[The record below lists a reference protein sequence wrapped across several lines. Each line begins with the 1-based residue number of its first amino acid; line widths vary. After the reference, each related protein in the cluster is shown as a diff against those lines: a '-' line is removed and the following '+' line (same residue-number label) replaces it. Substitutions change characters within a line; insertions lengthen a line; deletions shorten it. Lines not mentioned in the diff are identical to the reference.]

1 MKNRL
6 ENRQKLTAACILI
19 AAAMFLTA
27 RWMCEAG
34 WPWSSNA
41 RTANAQAVAFPPD
54 ANSRAHLMDPRL
66 RLTELELAEDAV
78 YEAGGRNIFHDA
90 IEEGVQRLNSRSP
103 VGSKAPV
110 PLQPAMPEFPLS
122 FFGIAKVLDS
132 TKKVC
137 LLGDGEIFIGGEG
150 EIVDRR
156 YRILRIG
163 SSSVDVEDLLENTH
177 HTLAMQQ

>member
-1 MKNRL
+1 
-6 ENRQKLTAACILI
+6 
-19 AAAMFLTA
+19 
-27 RWMCEAG
+27 
-34 WPWSSNA
+34 
-41 RTANAQAVAFPPD
+41 
-54 ANSRAHLMDPRL
+54 MDPRL